1 MNPMK
6 KVMIFSALIMAPL
19 IIGLV
24 IFLIHRAVDGNR
36 KATFYEILNAKTPVT
51 VAEVEK
57 EMGAPVRIEHSQSVD
72 QTITGEVYHYPYHG
86 DDMKVVFIN
95 GTVFKAEFVSG
106 AKS

>member
-1 MNPMK
+1 MK
-6 KVMIFSALIMAPL
+6 KVMVFSALIMAPL
-19 IIGLV
+19 VIGLAV
-24 IFLIHRAVDGNR
+24 YIFGAVANGEKWAAFSKIQDSNPPLTQVAVENLMGQ
-36 KATFYEILNAKTPVT
+36 PVS
-51 VAEVEK
+51 
-57 EMGAPVRIEHSQSVD
+57 IEHSQSPD